1 MMEIWV
7 AGLLAQKSFVLG
19 ISGHAGA
26 APAGE
31 DTVCAAASML
41 AYTVAQ
47 EVLEM
52 HRKGKLREEPKIKLA
67 KGEALIACK
76 PKRAARREV
85 YHLYKTAQTGY
96 KLLAANFPDNV
107 RLYPSEMPEGI

>member
-1 MMEIWV
+1 MMEVWV
-7 AGLLAQKSFVLG
+7 AGLLSQEAFVLS

-47 EVLEM
+47 EVLEV
-52 HRKGKLREEPKIKLA
+52 HRKGKLREAPKIKLE
-67 KGEALIACK
+67 KGKALIACK
-76 PKRAARREV
+76 PKRSARREV
-85 YHLYKTAQTGY
+85 SHLYKTAQTGY
-96 KLLAANFPDNV
+96 KLLAANYPDNV

>member
-1 MMEIWV
+1 MVKARFEL
-7 AGLLAQKSFVLG
+7 ADKGTLGLTL
-19 ISGHAGA
+19 SGHAGA

-52 HRKGKLREEPKIKLA
+52 QGKGKLRKKATVKLDR
-67 KGEALIACK
+67 GEALITCN
-76 PKRAARREV
+76 PKKSAWSEAL
-85 YHLYKTAQTGY
+85 HLYKVAQTGY
-96 KLLAANFPDNV
+96 RLLAANFPENV
-107 RLYPSEMPEGI
+107 QVKTF

>member
-1 MMEIWV
+1 MVKARFE
-7 AGLLAQKSFVLG
+7 LADKGTLVLTL
-19 ISGHAGA
+19 SGHAGA

-52 HRKGKLREEPKIKLA
+52 QSKGKLRKKAAVKLDQGA
-67 KGEALIACK
+67 AQITCK
-76 PKRAARREV
+76 PKKSAWSEAL
-85 YHLYKTAQTGY
+85 HLYKVAQTGY
-96 KLLAANFPDNV
+96 RLLAANFPENV
-107 RLYPSEMPEGI
+107 QVKTF

>member
-1 MMEIWV
+1 MVHVRLERT
-7 AGLLAQKSFVLG
+7 GRESLRLTLT
-19 ISGHAGA
+19 GHAGA

-52 HRKGKLREEPKIKLA
+52 QSAGKLRRCADIKME
-67 KGEALIACK
+67 KGEAQITCR
-76 PKRAARREV
+76 PKRNAWREAL
-85 YHLYKTAQTGY
+85 HLYRVAQTGY
-96 KLLAANFPDNV
+96 RLLAANFPGHV
-107 RLYPSEMPEGI
+107 QVTTF